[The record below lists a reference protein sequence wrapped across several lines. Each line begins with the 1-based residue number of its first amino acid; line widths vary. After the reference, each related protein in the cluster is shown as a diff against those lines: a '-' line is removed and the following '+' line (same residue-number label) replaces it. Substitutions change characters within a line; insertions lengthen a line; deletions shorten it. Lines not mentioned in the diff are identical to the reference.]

1 MSISSSLNREC
12 MEPDIRIDI
21 LRGREIR
28 WIASNVDRVLILI
41 HPHVVQAQHS
51 RERNV
56 RCVNRAEVV
65 THAQIREDVLVHD
78 AV

>member
-1 MSISSSLNREC
+1 
-12 MEPDIRIDI
+12 
-21 LRGREIR
+21 
-28 WIASNVDRVLILI
+28 
-41 HPHVVQAQHS
+41 
-51 RERNV
+51 V